1 MNHGSK
7 NFQPSGI
14 LQRTILQNVRL
25 ITAQANEME
34 WSSTPSLLTKKY
46 FLLLYKNKKK
56 KREISPGKT
65 YHLKTRGSKI
75 TLQPTRRFLM
85 CIRHGNFE
93 VNTVYLVYDGRRVPS
108 WNLLKFPRSS
118 KYHNWFDIHIWLP
131 LFMLSITLTK
141 NTLFSSG

>member
-34 WSSTPSLLTKKY
+34 WSSTLSLLTKKY

-56 KREISPGKT
+56 KKEKFHHERHITSRLEAERLHYSLPEGFLCVLGMET
-65 YHLKTRGSKI
+65 LKSI
-75 TLQPTRRFLM
+75 PSTL
-85 CIRHGNFE
+85 
-93 VNTVYLVYDGRRVPS
+93 
-108 WNLLKFPRSS
+108 
-118 KYHNWFDIHIWLP
+118 
-131 LFMLSITLTK
+131 
-141 NTLFSSG
+141 

>member
-34 WSSTPSLLTKKY
+34 WSSTLSLLTKKY

-56 KREISPGKT
+56 KKRNFTTKDISPQDSRQQD
-65 YHLKTRGSKI
+65 YI
-75 TLQPTRRFLM
+75 TAYQK
-85 CIRHGNFE
+85 
-93 VNTVYLVYDGRRVPS
+93 VSYVY
-108 WNLLKFPRSS
+108 
-118 KYHNWFDIHIWLP
+118 
-131 LFMLSITLTK
+131 
-141 NTLFSSG
+141 